1 MGRDEGKTA
10 IHSRAGRFFFK
21 CNGTFLEFFVLKIL
35 CDVYFFIFINK
46 NVFSMEQKVF
56 LCLLWRFSRFACM
69 VFAREDS
76 RESTVDYFDSSFR
89 ELWFEGW

>member
-10 IHSRAGRFFFK
+10 IHSRAGRFLK
-21 CNGTFLEFFVLKIL
+21 VTALFLYFL
-35 CDVYFFIFINK
+35 CSRSFGRLFLHLFINK
-46 NVFSMEQKVF
+46 KVFSMEQKVI
-56 LCLLWRFSRFACM
+56 LCLLWRSSRFACM

-76 RESTVDYFDSSFR
+76 RESNVDYFDSFFS